1 MLCGICSEPPT
12 VCNDG
17 SVMLPLRVMTYN
29 ILADELSSNLDSR
42 LSRGILEP
50 GDVLEGL
57 PELDPQ
63 DWEDTLPGELPEE
76 VWHEVM
82 RLVLDVPDLA
92 NFSRVSMGFQKMVYS
107 EDAWRGRVVRVPPSC
122 LEHFAPHLERWLCA
136 WSCAKKLASA
146 EKESAVP
153 ALPAFQPHQPPSAE
167 AEDLQLTQE
176 DLQKLDHLRGL
187 RNMGVDLPGN
197 LLQDLENLEQK
208 ESKAASVKILSHSHL
223 NRLKKLKGQVS
234 TAARKIVDLDKEWAK
249 FMNSTMDKIKEHAV
263 LYQGCRSDML
273 ESYNEKLQELIQV
286 KQEVGRASQSLMSQ
300 PAEDQIVVPEAA
312 SIEEQMQRMQEVLIQ
327 SSQVGG
333 AIDLTND
340 MDMEEDEP
348 EDLEESAPLGQTSK
362 KGSPK
367 PQKTFRAATSP
378 SKVAQQHLKPRTQDV
393 REAKAKEKE
402 ENKA

>member
-1 MLCGICSEPPT
+1 MVRAVLAFWEAGEEPTKSSFTGSFPKTLWKKAETKNCLCDPP
-12 VCNDG
+12 VEKP
-17 SVMLPLRVMTYN
+17 PLV
-29 ILADELSSNLDSR
+29 E
-42 LSRGILEP
+42 
-50 GDVLEGL
+50 
-57 PELDPQ
+57 
-63 DWEDTLPGELPEE
+63 
-76 VWHEVM
+76 
-82 RLVLDVPDLA
+82 
-92 NFSRVSMGFQKMVYS
+92 
-107 EDAWRGRVVRVPPSC
+107 
-122 LEHFAPHLERWLCA
+122 LERH
-136 WSCAKKLASA
+136 SDSSEVKEKKTEDLESGKWNIFPERAPWIVTTPSRSTVYRLDAMQAST

-153 ALPAFQPHQPPSAE
+153 ALPAFQPHQPPSVE

-197 LLQDLENLEQK
+197 LLQDLETLEQK
-208 ESKAASVKILSHSHL
+208 EQKAASVKILSHSHL

-234 TAARKIVDLDKEWAK
+234 TAARKIVDLDQEWAK

-273 ESYNEKLQELIQV
+273 ETYNEKLQELIQV

-300 PAEDQIVVPEAA
+300 PAEDQIVVPEAS
-312 SIEEQMQRMQEVLIQ
+312 SIEEQMQKMQEVLIQ

-348 EDLEESAPLGQTSK
+348 DDLEESAPLGQSSK

-367 PQKTFRAATSP
+367 PQKSFRAATSP